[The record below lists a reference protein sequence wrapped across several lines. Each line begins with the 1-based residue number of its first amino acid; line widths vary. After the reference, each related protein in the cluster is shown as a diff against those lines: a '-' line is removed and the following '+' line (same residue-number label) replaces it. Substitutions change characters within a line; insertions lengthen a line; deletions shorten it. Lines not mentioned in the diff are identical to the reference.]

1 MQIETALSNDRIII
15 RNYLDTDLS
24 FVTEMWCD
32 QENGK
37 YLSDP
42 TKENVDEA
50 YQKALEEM
58 ENNTDGYYLV
68 IESNDTRQAIGSCC
82 AFPDEKKEVYDIGY
96 CIHKAHWRQ
105 GYGTDAVALL
115 IEWIYAR
122 GGKEITAEVAKDN
135 LASNRL
141 LQKFGFTVKAQNQ
154 FKKYKTNLC
163 YDSYIY
169 SLVLR

>member
-15 RNYLDTDLS
+15 RDYVATDLS

-32 QENGK
+32 KENGQ

-42 TKENVDEA
+42 TKENIDAV
-50 YQKALEEM
+50 YQNALEAM
-58 ENNTDGYYLV
+58 ENNADGYYLV
-68 IESNDTRQAIGSCC
+68 IETKDTRQPIGSCC
-82 AFPDEKKEVYDIGY
+82 AFPDEQKEVYDIGY

-115 IEWIYAR
+115 IKWICAC

-135 LASNRL
+135 LASNL
-141 LQKFGFTVKAQNQ
+141 LLKKFGFAVKTQSQ